1 LSAAEADLL
10 ALSLQLGRL
19 ETVPDSYLADDALVT
34 VPDSEPYFVRLRMS
48 EYTVAEQATLRQIL
62 AAYGAPAD
70 RVADRVGIL
79 RRLLGPEPAYAR
91 PAAAAV
97 GTWVEVLAVDS
108 SQASRVGEAESVAES
123 VWPQI
128 AAFM

>member
-1 LSAAEADLL
+1 
-10 ALSLQLGRL
+10 
-19 ETVPDSYLADDALVT
+19 
-34 VPDSEPYFVRLRMS
+34 MS

-79 RRLLGPEPAYAR
+79 RRLLGPEPAYAT
-91 PAAAAV
+91 PAAAAAV
-97 GTWVEVLAVDS
+97 GTWVEVLAVDN